1 LNKFILNRIDKN
13 KQKIIIKEVSK
24 IKEERKMPYIE
35 WNDSLSVGLS
45 FFDEQHKKL
54 IFIINKLFDA
64 MKEGRG
70 KEVLGEVFNE
80 LIDYTKFHFK
90 SEEDA
95 MLKYNY
101 PYFNE
106 HFEEHNKLTSQ
117 VLELKNKYENGQIF
131 ITIDILSFLKEW
143 LSHHILETDKKYG
156 PFLKEKGIN

>member
-1 LNKFILNRIDKN
+1 MNKFILNRIDKN
-13 KQKIIIKEVSK
+13 KQKIIIKEGRK

>member
-1 LNKFILNRIDKN
+1 
-13 KQKIIIKEVSK
+13 
-24 IKEERKMPYIE
+24 MPYIE

-143 LSHHILETDKKYG
+143 LFHHILETDKKYG

>member
-13 KQKIIIKEVSK
+13 KQKIIIKEGRK